1 MQIRRLSSA
10 EADFQKK
17 FSELVAVDAS
27 VCLLYTSGPF
37 LHHLHGVGAAFEF
50 CRNRLPIVAK
60 RADGAETGDDNAF
73 SHARPPLTPMT

>member
-27 VCLLYTSGPF
+27 VDPEITRS
-37 LHHLHGVGAAFEF
+37 
-50 CRNRLPIVAK
+50 
-60 RADGAETGDDNAF
+60 
-73 SHARPPLTPMT
+73 PLTQAVLKSCGLRAAGLKWRGNWLTMAS